1 MTPGR
6 FSLPLAASRRLAEL
20 TPGVLLCVVV
30 SAAAW
35 ALQGLQLHLFGRAW
49 FEALALA
56 IVLGA
61 AVRTAWTPG
70 RRWTAGIDFSA
81 RALLETAVLLLG
93 ATMDAHAIAAEGP
106 LLLAGT
112 AALVALGI
120 LSSYGLGRLF
130 RLPQR
135 MALLIACGNSIC
147 GNSAIAAVAPV
158 IGAEGDEV
166 AAAISFT
173 AVLCVGVVLG
183 LPALGAAL
191 GFGPRAFGVFAGLT
205 VYAVPQVLAAT
216 APVSLVSAQVGTL
229 VKLLRVLLLGPV
241 VAALSLLGLDGTSTA
256 AIAGSP
262 RQPARARLRHLLPWF
277 IVGFGLLVALRSAGA
292 LPPAMTAASGSAA
305 TALTIV
311 SMAALGLGVDVRA
324 LLRAGPRASAVVSL
338 SLVVLGALAWALV
351 RALSLA

>member
-1 MTPGR
+1 MTLKPFDR
-6 FSLPLAASRRLAEL
+6 PLALLRHATALV
-20 TPGVLLCVVV
+20 PGILLCAVV
-30 SAAAW
+30 SAVAW
-35 ALQGLQLHLFGRAW
+35 GLQGLQLQVFRRAW

-61 AVRTAWTPG
+61 AVRTAWRPD
-70 RRWTAGIDFSA
+70 RRWTAGVDFSA
-81 RALLETAVLLLG
+81 KTLLETAVLLLG
-93 ATMDAHAIAAEGP
+93 ATMDPHAIAAAGAP
-106 LLLAGT
+106 LLAGT

-130 RLPQR
+130 RLPPR

-158 IGAEGDEV
+158 IGAENDDV

-173 AVLCVGVVLG
+173 AVIGVGVVLG
-183 LPALGAAL
+183 LPALGTAL
-191 GFGPRAFGVFAGLT
+191 RFGPHAFGVFAGLT

-216 APVSLVSAQVGTL
+216 APVSLVSTQVGTL

-241 VAALSLLGLDGTSTA
+241 VAALSLLGLEHSSAAPETA
-256 AIAGSP
+256 APQRPAG
-262 RQPARARLRHLLPWF
+262 ARLRRLVPWF
-277 IVGFGLLVALRSAGA
+277 ILGFGLLVALRSAGV
-292 LPPAMTAASGSAA
+292 LSPATIAASGTLAS
-305 TALTIV
+305 ALTIL

-338 SLVVLGALAWALV
+338 SLVVLGVLAWLLV
-351 RALSLA
+351 RGLGLP